1 MPRSR
6 PDAWRRDGPARTR
19 SGSRRN
25 EEPRVATMLHEN
37 VFPRVRA
44 AVVAAAILALGVL
57 AGCGGT
63 ATIALPDLQLQE
75 TEYQLG
81 NERKSTRQTTSHYTA
96 SRIHH
101 HSLKYT
107 TT

>member
-25 EEPRVATMLHEN
+25 EETRVATMLHEN

-44 AVVAAAILALGVL
+44 AAVAGAILALGVL

-63 ATIALPDLQLQE
+63 ATNALPDLPVRQ
-75 TEYQLG
+75 TEYPLG
-81 NERKSTRQTTSHYTA
+81 NGDRGLVTRSEERRVGQECG
-96 SRIHH
+96 R
-101 HSLKYT
+101 
-107 TT
+107 